1 MKKYLSLLAIIF
13 VIYNYN
19 NFAFADEAK
28 EKVLTRADV
37 IEKISAA
44 DFFKKKIG
52 DLLNWSVG
60 YDITK
65 INRTNL
71 APIISYIKVDPSDV
85 PPDDR
90 TIVSIT
96 AKVSDP
102 SGLDNIK
109 GVRADLS
116 SINRLPNQMLV
127 DNGLWGDIKSSDGV
141 FTLQTTV
148 GNGVPSGTKDIPVA
162 VANKAGWV
170 AISRTNI
177 DVRLNPIVSDGMA
190 TPQSI
195 HPDGKE
201 EVLLTV
207 KVENPGRQ
215 EDIKDVSVDLTD
227 LGLENSVRMWDDGTH
242 GDIRA
247 GDRIF
252 SVSVVPKEN
261 IGPWTRKLTVRATNV
276 FGGSVEG
283 EITLVVQ

>member
-1 MKKYLSLLAIIF
+1 MKNRFLLLAIIL
-13 VIYNYN
+13 VIYNGGIT
-19 NFAFADEAK
+19 FADEAK
-28 EKVLTRADV
+28 DKVLTRADV
-37 IEKISAA
+37 IERISTA

-71 APIISYIKVDPSDV
+71 APIISYIKVEPSDV

-127 DNGLWGDIKSSDGV
+127 DNGLWGDFKSNDGV
-141 FTLQTTV
+141 FTLQTSV

-162 VANKAGWV
+162 VANKSGWV
-170 AISRTNI
+170 AISRTSI
-177 DVRLNPIVSDGMA
+177 DVRMNPIISDGRA
-190 TPQSI
+190 SPQSI
-195 HPDGKE
+195 RANGSD

-207 KVENPGRQ
+207 KVENPGRK

-227 LGLENSVRMWDDGTH
+227 IGLENNVKMWDDGTH
-242 GDIRA
+242 GDAKA
-247 GDRIF
+247 GDGTF

-276 FGGSVEG
+276 FGGSTES
-283 EITLVVQ
+283 EITLVVE

>member
-1 MKKYLSLLAIIF
+1 MKKYLLLLAVIF
-13 VIYNYN
+13 VANINSP
-19 NFAFADEAK
+19 AFADEGK
-28 EKVLTRADV
+28 DKVLTRADV

-52 DLLNWSVG
+52 DLLNWSIG

-116 SINRLPNQMLV
+116 EIDRLPNQMLV
-127 DNGLWGDIKSSDGV
+127 DNGLWGDMMANDGI
-141 FTLQTTV
+141 FTLQTSV
-148 GNGVPSGTKDIPVA
+148 GRGVASGTKDVPVA
-162 VANKAGWV
+162 VANKSGWV

-177 DVRLNPIVSDGMA
+177 EVRANPIVSGGLA
-190 TPQSI
+190 TPQSLQA
-195 HPDGKE
+195 DGKE
-201 EVLLTV
+201 AVLLTI

-215 EDIKDVSVDLTD
+215 EDIKEVTVDLTGI
-227 LGLENSVRMWDDGTH
+227 GLESNVKMWDDGTH
-242 GDIRA
+242 GDVKA
-247 GDRIF
+247 GDGIF
-252 SVSVVPKEN
+252 SVSVVPSEN
-261 IGPWTRKLTVRATNV
+261 IGPGTRKLAVRATNV
-276 FGGSVEG
+276 FGGSADG

>member
-1 MKKYLSLLAIIF
+1 MRKCYLFF
-13 VIYNYN
+13 VIAFVICSS
-19 NFAFADEAK
+19 NFSFADEAK
-28 EKVLTRADV
+28 EKVMTRADV

-71 APIISYIKVDPSDV
+71 APIISYIKVEPSDV

-116 SINRLPNQMLV
+116 TINKLPNQMLV
-127 DNGLWGDIKSSDGV
+127 DNGLWGDLKSSDGV
-141 FTLQTTV
+141 FTLQTSV

-162 VANKAGWV
+162 VANKSGWV
-170 AISRTNI
+170 AISRTSL
-177 DVRLNPIVSDGMA
+177 DVRSNPIVYEGRA
-190 TPQSI
+190 TPQSV
-195 HPDGKE
+195 HANGQDE
-201 EVLLTV
+201 TLLTA

-215 EDIKDVSVDLTD
+215 EDIKEVTVDLTD
-227 LGLENSVRMWDDGTH
+227 IGLENNVRMWDDGTH
-242 GDIRA
+242 GDARA
-247 GDRIF
+247 GDGMF
-252 SVSVVPKEN
+252 SVSVLPKEN
-261 IGPWTRKLTVRATNV
+261 IGPWTRKLTVKATNV
-276 FGGSVEG
+276 FGGSAEG
-283 EITLVVQ
+283 EIVLVVE

>member
-1 MKKYLSLLAIIF
+1 MKKYLLIFTLMIIF
-13 VIYNYN
+13 YNTG
-19 NFAFADEAK
+19 FSFADEGK
-28 EKVLTRADV
+28 DKVMTRADV

-44 DFFKKKIG
+44 DFFRKKIG

-90 TIVSIT
+90 TVVSIT

-116 SINRLPNQMLV
+116 AISRLPNQMLV
-127 DNGLWGDIKSSDGV
+127 DNGLWGDLKANDGV
-141 FTLQTTV
+141 FTLQTSV
-148 GNGVPSGTKDIPVA
+148 GTGVSSGTKDIPIA

-170 AISRTNI
+170 AISRTSL
-177 DVRLNPIVSDGMA
+177 DVRSNPIIYEGLA

-195 HPDGKE
+195 HANGKDQ
-201 EVLLTV
+201 VLLTV

-215 EDIKDVSVDLTD
+215 EDIKDVTIDLTGI
-227 LGLENSVRMWDDGTH
+227 GLESNVRMWDDGSH
-242 GDIRA
+242 GDA
-247 GDRIF
+247 KANDGVF
-252 SVSVVPKEN
+252 SVSVVPSEN
-261 IGPWTRKLTVRATNV
+261 TAPSAKKLTVHATNV
-276 FGGSVEG
+276 FGGSADG
-283 EITLVVQ
+283 EITLVAE